1 MLSNIDVLTYPSVPR
16 PTIVLKLEAAFEAV
30 TVDRLEVFT
39 YCKVLKEGARLL
51 IVEALCV
58 TVLIACPMDVDS
70 VATLTYPSVP
80 RFAV

>member
-16 PTIVLKLEAAFEAV
+16 PTIVLKFDAAFEAV

-58 TVLIACPMDVDS
+58 TVLIA
-70 VATLTYPSVP
+70 
-80 RFAV
+80 

>member
-1 MLSNIDVLTYPSVPR
+1 MLSNMEVLTYPSVPR
-16 PTIVLKLEAAFEAV
+16 PTTVLTLEAAFKAV

-51 IVEALCV
+51 IVEGLCV
-58 TVLIACPMDVDS
+58 TVLIAWPMDVDS